1 MFLER
6 IRAFVGIVGGNVYM
20 IYGNTGL
27 VYVNLDQNLLVAYS
41 KSDIKEVNRERV
53 HTGSHTS
60 SNTVG
65 VGAAHNRDQSS
76 FINSVGVATDKTS
89 SDTQELYEW
98 HLDVMSD
105 FLSIILS
112 IIAFSGIIAGASFAS
127 HLGWLSAQVL
137 CCLIVGIIALIFYI
151 RRQLKLIVP
160 VLNMR
165 VFKHRNFTL
174 SAILVMIAF
183 VGTVML
189 ALVTTSSAIWYVILA
204 HIILMI
210 GAPLAMSPSQTSAL
224 NSLKGLESADG

>member
-6 IRAFVGIVGGNVYM
+6 IRAFVGIVGRNVYM

-98 HLDVMSD
+98 HLDIMSD
-105 FLSIILS
+105 FLS

-174 SAILVMIAF
+174 SAILVMIDF
-183 VGTVML
+183 VGAVML
-189 ALVTTSSAIWYVILA
+189 ALVTTSSDIWYDILT

-224 NSLKGLESADG
+224 NSLKGLESDDG

>member
-27 VYVNLDQNLLVAYS
+27 VYVNLDQDLLVAYS

-98 HLDVMSD
+98 HLDIMSD
-105 FLSIILS
+105 FLS

-174 SAILVMIAF
+174 SAILVMIDF
-183 VGTVML
+183 G
-189 ALVTTSSAIWYVILA
+189 
-204 HIILMI
+204 IILS
-210 GAPLAMSPSQTSAL
+210 AMYLLPQ
-224 NSLKGLESADG
+224 

>member
-27 VYVNLDQNLLVAYS
+27 VYVNLDQDLLVAYS

-65 VGAAHNRDQSS
+65 VSAAHNRDQSS

-98 HLDVMSD
+98 HLDIMSD
-105 FLSIILS
+105 FLS

-174 SAILVMIAF
+174 GAILVMIDF
-183 VGTVML
+183 VGAVML

-224 NSLKGLESADG
+224 NSLKGLEFADG

>member
-6 IRAFVGIVGGNVYM
+6 IRAFVGIVGRNVYM

-27 VYVNLDQNLLVAYS
+27 VYVNLDQDLLVAYS

-105 FLSIILS
+105 FLSII
-112 IIAFSGIIAGASFAS
+112 AFSGIIAGASFAS

-174 SAILVMIAF
+174 SAILVMIDF
-183 VGTVML
+183 VGAVML

-210 GAPLAMSPSQTSAL
+210 GAPLAMSLSQTSAL

>member
-1 MFLER
+1 
-6 IRAFVGIVGGNVYM
+6 M

-127 HLGWLSAQVL
+127 NLGWLSAQVL

-174 SAILVMIAF
+174 GAILVMIDF
-183 VGTVML
+183 G
-189 ALVTTSSAIWYVILA
+189 
-204 HIILMI
+204 IILS
-210 GAPLAMSPSQTSAL
+210 AMYLLPQ
-224 NSLKGLESADG
+224 